1 MSNSVEAKSEFSD
14 GWKLIFASFIGMMA
28 GLTALPFYTYGV
40 FAIPL
45 ESEFGWTRAQ
55 TQTALLFQ
63 TIGVLGILPV
73 LGWACDRF
81 GVRRIALGS
90 LALFALSFGMMSLN
104 GGNLFQ
110 YYATAFAFGIAGAG
124 TLPITW
130 TRAINA
136 AFEKNRGLA
145 LGLALMGTGLTGFIA
160 PSLASW
166 GIENHGWRFA
176 YLLLAAIPAVIGLP
190 VVFLFFKEKI
200 VSAKEA
206 LAANANLT
214 GATFEGAL
222 KDYRFWLIAIGF
234 MIISFGI
241 GGSIQNLFPY
251 FMDAGYAPPQAAAF
265 LGVIGLS
272 VIVGRIS
279 TGFFLDR
286 FWGPGV
292 AAALMALPAVSCFI
306 LSSGSP
312 SVFMAY
318 FSTILIGFA
327 AGAEFDIIAYLAS
340 RYFGLKNYSKI
351 YSLLYAAFALGAAL
365 APGIFGYAYDT
376 LGNYNAVF
384 LISAVL
390 FLIGS
395 LMLLPLG
402 KYPDFEAT
410 DTGASIKANP

>member
-1 MSNSVEAKSEFSD
+1 MSEQVKTSSEFSD
-14 GWKLIFASFIGMMA
+14 GWKLILASFIGMMA

-45 ESEFGWTRAQ
+45 EAEFSWTRAQ

-63 TIGVLGILPV
+63 TIGVLLILPV
-73 LGWACDRF
+73 LGWACDRY
-81 GVRRIALGS
+81 GVRRIAIGS
-90 LALFALSFGMMSLN
+90 MALFAVCFGMMSLN
-104 GGNLFQ
+104 SGSLWQ
-110 YYATAFAFGIAGAG
+110 YYATAFAFGVAGAG

-160 PSLASW
+160 PSIASW
-166 GIENHGWRFA
+166 GIENHGWRTA
-176 YLLLAAIPAVIGLP
+176 YLILAAIPALIGLP
-190 VVFLFFKEKI
+190 IVFALFREKI
-200 VSAKEA
+200 SS
-206 LAANANLT
+206 LADSTKANAVLT
-214 GATFEGAL
+214 GTSFEAAI

-234 MIISFGI
+234 LVISFGI
-241 GGSIQNLFPY
+241 GGSIQNLFP
-251 FMDAGYAPPQAAAF
+251 FFLDAGYAPPQAAAF

-286 FWGPGV
+286 FWGPAV
-292 AAALMALPAVSCFI
+292 AALLMSLPAISCLI
-306 LSSGSP
+306 LASGSP
-312 SVFMAY
+312 SVAMAY
-318 FSTILIGFA
+318 FATILIGFA

-351 YSLLYAAFALGAAL
+351 YSLLYAAFAIGAAI

-376 LGNYNAVF
+376 FGDYQTVF
-384 LISAVL
+384 FISAGL
-390 FLIGS
+390 FILGS
-395 LMLLPLG
+395 LMLLFLG
-402 KYPDFEAT
+402 KYPDFQHPVPLDKT
-410 DTGASIKANP
+410 